1 MPTLVPDQSLDYCLV
16 SIEGVDAGRFLQA
29 QLCND
34 VKGLSHGAGPAN
46 ASGGPIGPAQ
56 SQLSGYCNAKGRLYA
71 TFLIWQVS
79 PEIFHLL
86 LPGSLAPL
94 LVKRLS
100 MFVLRAKVKLR
111 QTQRLVYGVMG
122 PVNPNDQTLSNQ
134 GLSLL
139 EADRPGL
146 TETSAVTERRYWLIG
161 PDPETKANTA
171 FGTTRTEELAETSPL
186 STQQASTQKAACVLP
201 EGFVQL
207 SPSQWG
213 ERELRQGLPWFQA
226 ELTERFVPQMVNLDL
241 LGGVSFTKGCYP
253 GQEVVARSHYLG
265 KLNQRMFLFE
275 GPAGLTPGSDV
286 FLTTAAPPHPGHEQA
301 ETKVSEEAPIGEIM
315 ASALCNSPDHSETTG
330 SEPFALYLISLKLEP
345 FCGQTQVSALQT
357 SSGQPV
363 KLTLQALPYDVPR
376 EPQVPN
382 RPKL

>member
-16 SIEGVDAGRFLQA
+16 SIEGVDAASFLQA

-34 VKGLSHGAGPAN
+34 VKGLSHGAGPTN
-46 ASGGPIGPAQ
+46 VSGGPTGPAQ

-71 TFLIWQVS
+71 TFLIWQPS
-79 PEIFHLL
+79 PEVFHLL
-86 LPGSLAPL
+86 LQGSLAPF

-122 PVNPNDQTLSNQ
+122 PAHPNDQTLANQ
-134 GLSLL
+134 GFSLL

-161 PDPETKANTA
+161 PDPETKGTTA
-171 FGTTRTEELAETSPL
+171 IDTTRTEELAGASLLPA
-186 STQQASTQKAACVLP
+186 QQTACVLP
-201 EGFVQL
+201 EGFIQL
-207 SPSQWG
+207 SPAQWI
-213 ERELRQGLPWFQA
+213 EHELRQGLPWFQA

-275 GPAGLTPGSDV
+275 GPAGLMPRSDV
-286 FLTTAAPPHPGHEQA
+286 FLTTAAPSHPGHEQA
-301 ETKVSEEAPIGEIM
+301 DTKVSEEAPIGEII
-315 ASALCNSPDHSETTG
+315 ASALCDSPDHSVTSGPEA
-330 SEPFALYLISLKLEP
+330 SAIYLISLKLEP
-345 FCGQTQVSALQT
+345 FRDQTKVAALRA

-363 KLTLQALPYDVPR
+363 QLTLQALPYDVPR

>member
-1 MPTLVPDQSLDYCLV
+1 MPTLVLDQALDYCLV
-16 SIEGVDAGRFLQA
+16 SIEGVDAASFLQA

-34 VKGLSHGAGPAN
+34 VKGLCHGVGPAPPLVD
-46 ASGGPIGPAQ
+46 PIGPAQ

-71 TFLIWQVS
+71 TFLIWQLS
-79 PEIFHLL
+79 PEAFHLL

-100 MFVLRAKVKLR
+100 LFVLRAKVKLR
-111 QTQRLVYGVMG
+111 QTQRPVYGVIG
-122 PVNPNDQTLSNQ
+122 PVNPNEQTLSNQ
-134 GLSLL
+134 DVSLL

-146 TETSAVTERRYWLIG
+146 AETSAVTERRYWLIG
-161 PDPETKANTA
+161 PDPETKTNTA
-171 FGTTRTEELAETSPL
+171 VDNMRTEELAGASLLPA
-186 STQQASTQKAACVLP
+186 QQASTQQVACVLP

-207 SPSQWG
+207 SPAQWV

-286 FLTTAAPPHPGHEQA
+286 FLTTAAPSQPGHEQA
-301 ETKVSEEAPIGEIM
+301 ETKVSEEAPIGEII
-315 ASALCNSPDHSETTG
+315 ASALCNSTDHSATSG

-345 FCGQTQVSALQT
+345 FRGQTQVAALQA

-363 KLTLQALPYDVPR
+363 QLTLQALPYDVPR

>member
-16 SIEGVDAGRFLQA
+16 SIEGVDAGSFLQA

-34 VKGLSHGAGPAN
+34 VKGLSHGVGPAN
-46 ASGGPIGPAQ
+46 ASAWSIGPAQ

-79 PEIFHLL
+79 PEAFHLL

-111 QTQRLVYGVMG
+111 QTQRPVYGVIG
-122 PVNPNDQTLSNQ
+122 PVNPNEQALASQ
-134 GLSLL
+134 GFRLL
-139 EADRPGL
+139 EADRLGL
-146 TETSAVTERRYWLIG
+146 ADTTTATERRYWLIG

-171 FGTTRTEELAETSPL
+171 VDTTRTEELAETSPL
-186 STQQASTQKAACVLP
+186 SAQQAAPVLP
-201 EGFVQL
+201 EDFVQL
-207 SPSQWG
+207 SPAQWA

-241 LGGVSFTKGCYP
+241 LDGVSFTKGCYP

-286 FLTTAAPPHPGHEQA
+286 FLTTAAPSQPGHGQA
-301 ETKVSEEAPIGEIM
+301 ETKVSEEALIGEII
-315 ASALCNSPDHSETTG
+315 ASALRNSPDHSETPG

-345 FCGQTQVSALQT
+345 FRGQTQVTTLRA

-363 KLTLQALPYDVPR
+363 ELTLRALPYDVPR
-376 EPQVPN
+376 EPQIPN
-382 RPKL
+382 RPKI

>member
-16 SIEGVDAGRFLQA
+16 SIEGVDAASFLQA

-34 VKGLSHGAGPAN
+34 VKDLSHGAGPTSV
-46 ASGGPIGPAQ
+46 SGGPIGPAQ

-71 TFLIWQVS
+71 TFLIWQPS
-79 PEIFHLL
+79 PEVFHLL
-86 LPGSLAPL
+86 LQGSLAPV

-122 PVNPNDQTLSNQ
+122 PVNPNNQTLASQ
-134 GLSLL
+134 GFSLL

-161 PDPETKANTA
+161 PDPETKGNTA
-171 FGTTRTEELAETSPL
+171 VDTTRTEERAGVSLLPAQPT
-186 STQQASTQKAACVLP
+186 ACVMP
-201 EGFVQL
+201 DGFIQL
-207 SPSQWG
+207 SPTQWI
-213 ERELRQGLPWFQA
+213 EHELRQGLPWFQA

-275 GPAGLTPGSDV
+275 GPAGLMPGSDV
-286 FLTTAAPPHPGHEQA
+286 FLTTAAPSHPGHEQA
-301 ETKVSEEAPIGEIM
+301 DTKVSEEAPIGEII
-315 ASALCNSPDHSETTG
+315 ASALCDSPGHSGT
-330 SEPFALYLISLKLEP
+330 SEPEPSALYLISLKLEP
-345 FCGQTQVSALQT
+345 FRDQTQVAALLA

-363 KLTLQALPYDVPR
+363 QLTLQTLPYDVPR

>member
-16 SIEGVDAGRFLQA
+16 SIEGVDAGSFLQA

-46 ASGGPIGPAQ
+46 ASGGPIGPVQ

-79 PEIFHLL
+79 PEVFHLL

-111 QTQRLVYGVMG
+111 QTQRLVYGVIG

-134 GLSLL
+134 GVSLL
-139 EADRPGL
+139 EADRLGL
-146 TETSAVTERRYWLIG
+146 ADTTTATERRYWLIG
-161 PDPETKANTA
+161 PDPETKAITA
-171 FGTTRTEELAETSPL
+171 VDTTRNEELAETSPL
-186 STQQASTQKAACVLP
+186 SAQQAAPVLP
-201 EGFVQL
+201 EDFVQL
-207 SPSQWG
+207 SPAQWA

-241 LGGVSFTKGCYP
+241 LDGVSFTKGCYP

-286 FLTTAAPPHPGHEQA
+286 FLTTAAPSQPGHEQA
-301 ETKVSEEAPIGEIM
+301 ETKVSEEAPIGEII
-315 ASALCNSPDHSETTG
+315 ASALRNSPDHSETPG

-345 FCGQTQVSALQT
+345 FRGQTQVTALRAR
-357 SSGQPV
+357 SGQPV
-363 KLTLQALPYDVPR
+363 ELTLQALPYDVPR
-376 EPQVPN
+376 EPQIPN